1 MKIISCGLI
10 LLSLLPGY
18 QAADAAAA
26 ADTRL
31 EQQRRLFVQARNA
44 LRANKLDTYRQL
56 TGKLTDYP
64 LYPYLLQY
72 YLNSNLWQ
80 AKDEEIVNFLKL
92 YGDLPTANDLRRDW
106 LRYLAKRSRWQT
118 YIDNYTPQTDETLR
132 CYHLH
137 ARLQSKNQAYLL
149 EDARSLW
156 LSGKSLPPQC
166 DTTFALL
173 YKSNLFT
180 DDLVLQRVK
189 LAMAAGNTSLA
200 KYLSGFLAAAN
211 KKWVT
216 LWIDTHNNPARLTQN
231 PKYEDVPIVREILT
245 HGMNR
250 LAGLDIDKAI
260 SRWQELKPTYAFASG
275 QIDAVERT
283 IAIKAASKKHAQA
296 RQTLE
301 QVRNS
306 LVDEEIFHWR
316 LATALQN
323 KDWDRLLKWTTGEP
337 PLPVVKQRWLYWHA
351 QALAETGNK
360 ESSLE
365 LYKAVASERD
375 YYGFLATDKLGTPY
389 DMGHRSL
396 PEDLSEWQQIS
407 VKPAIVRARELHSL
421 GMNYSAR
428 REWQHAFQDLTSYQL
443 QIAASIASDWG
454 WHDQVILTLGQA
466 KAEDDLNLR
475 FPLPYEKLLTSYAR
489 KRDLDLSWVYALTRA
504 ESIFMED
511 AQSPAG
517 AMGLMQVMPA
527 TGRETATALGMK
539 KFFTS
544 NLLQADTNVP
554 IGTEYLRRMYKH
566 FNRNII
572 LATAAYNA
580 GPGNVKKWLPASGCI
595 EPEIWIEQIPFAET
609 RKYVQRILYYASI
622 YDWRLQKDITP
633 VRERMATTAPGQQ
646 NFIASLSCSGTRQSA
661 KNISPVYIAHRN

>member
-10 LLSLLPGY
+10 LISILTGY
-18 QAADAAAA
+18 QVASAAVPV
-26 ADTRL
+26 DTRL

-44 LRANKLDTYRQL
+44 LRANKLDSYKQL

-80 AKDEEIVNFLKL
+80 AKDEEIISFLKH
-92 YGDLPTANDLRRDW
+92 YGDLPTADDLRRDW
-106 LRYLAKRSRWQT
+106 LRYLARRNRWQA
-118 YIDNYTPQTDETLR
+118 YLDNYTPQTNETLR

-137 ARLQSKNQAYLL
+137 ARLQTKNPAYLL

-156 LSGKSLPPQC
+156 LSGKSIPPQC
-166 DTTFALL
+166 DATFALL
-173 YKSNLFT
+173 YKSQLFT
-180 DDLVLQRVK
+180 DNLVLQRVK

-200 KYLSGFLAAAN
+200 KYLIGFLQAEN

-216 LWIDTHNNPARLTQN
+216 LWIDTFNNPGKLTQN
-231 PKYEDVPIVREILT
+231 PKYGDIPIVREILT
-245 HGMNR
+245 HGMTR

-260 SRWQELKPTYAFASG
+260 SRWRELKPAYTFDSG
-275 QIDAVERT
+275 QIDAIERT

-296 RQTLE
+296 REILE

-323 KDWDRLLKWTTGEP
+323 KDWTQLLQWTTGDP
-337 PLPVVKQRWLYWHA
+337 PLAEVKQRWLYWHA

-365 LYKAVASERD
+365 LYKTVAQERD
-375 YYGFLATDKLGTPY
+375 YYGFLATDKLGLSY

-396 PEDLSEWQQIS
+396 PEDLSEWQKIS
-407 VKPAIVRARELHSL
+407 VKPAIVRARELHAL
-421 GMNYSAR
+421 GMSYSAR
-428 REWQHAFQDLTSYQL
+428 REWQHAFKDMTSYQL

-475 FPLPYEKLLTSYAR
+475 FPLPYEKILASNAS
-489 KRDLDLSWVYALTRA
+489 KRDLDLSWVFALTRA

-527 TGRETATALGMK
+527 TGRETASALGMK

-544 NLLQADTNVP
+544 HLLQADTNVP
-554 IGTEYLRRMYKH
+554 IGTEYMRRMYKH
-566 FNRNII
+566 FNGNFI

-580 GPGNVKKWLPASGCI
+580 GPGNVKKWLPVSGCTK
-595 EPEIWIEQIPFAET
+595 PEIWIEQIPFEET

-622 YDWRLQKDITP
+622 YDWRLQKNIIP
-633 VRERMATTAPGQQ
+633 VHERMAMVTPAQTKTV
-646 NFIASLSCSGTRQSA
+646 ASLSCPGERLAASLR
-661 KNISPVYIAHRN
+661 